1 MMYDVA
7 IIGGG
12 PAGMAAAVAACKEGV
27 KVVLIERD
35 YRIGGILNQCIHNG
49 FGLGFFGEELT
60 GPQYAKRWAD
70 QLVFKNLTL
79 ITSTIVQEIKEIPFG
94 VEIIATN
101 TNGDQTIK
109 AKSVVL
115 SVGCRERVPAAIN
128 LCGSRPA
135 GVFTAGQAQY
145 FSNIQGKMVGK
156 NVVILGSGDIG
167 LIMARR
173 LTCEGA
179 KVLGVYEVMPKCG
192 GLARNVASCLN
203 DFNIPLHLS
212 TTVVEVVGEN
222 HIEAVVVAPVD
233 ERMRPILSKKKTIK
247 CDALVL
253 SVGLIPETSL
263 VENFD
268 LETDNVTSSYVVNE
282 FFQTSNPKI
291 FICGN
296 VLHVNDLADN
306 VSREGMQAG
315 KNAALFTKNELPI
328 ARRITVT
335 HDNIIRYTVPKYVYK
350 SKGVATFSFRVGSEY
365 KNAKILAISNGE
377 IISQKPMPA
386 IIAGEMQ
393 SIVVDKTRIKKDI
406 YLKIEV

>member
-1 MMYDVA
+1 MYDVA

-12 PAGMAAAVAACKEGV
+12 PAGMAAAVGACKEGV
-27 KVVLIERD
+27 RVVLIERD

-49 FGLGFFGEELT
+49 FGLGYFHEELT

-70 QLVFKNLTL
+70 QLVFPNLTI
-79 ITSTIVQEIKEIPFG
+79 ITNSIVQEIVDAPIG

-101 TNGDQTIK
+101 TNGNQTIK
-109 AKSVVL
+109 AKTVIL
-115 SVGCRERVPAAIN
+115 SMGCRERVPAAIN

-145 FSNIQGKMVGK
+145 FSNIEGKLVGK

-179 KVLGVYEVMPKCG
+179 NVLGVYEVMPKCG

-212 TTVVEVVGEN
+212 TTVVEVIGEKRV
-222 HIEAVVVAPVD
+222 EAVVVAPVD
-233 ERMRPILSKKKTIK
+233 EHMRPIMLKKKKIK
-247 CDALVL
+247 CDTLVL

-263 VENFD
+263 VEDFR
-268 LETDNVTSSYVVNE
+268 LEADPITNSYTVNE

-306 VSREGMQAG
+306 VSREGMQTG
-315 KNAALFTKNELPI
+315 LNAAIFSKDMLPKGKK
-328 ARRITVT
+328 ITVE
-335 HDNIIRYTVPKYVYK
+335 HDNIIRYTVPKYIQ
-350 SKGVATFSFRVGSEY
+350 KGSGIATFSFRVGSDH
-365 KNAKILAISNGE
+365 KNAKIVAKSGGE
-377 IISQKPMPA
+377 VIGEKSMPA

-393 SIVVDKTRIKKDI
+393 SIVIDKSRIKKDI
-406 YLKIEV
+406 YLEIEV